1 MQAIETDISHDGHI
15 RLSESLHTVFGRHA
29 RLILLLDDTKPL
41 QTTASSAISAFRGS
55 GKGGA
60 TARDEATG
68 DSDIDILVEFK
79 GHANSDSYF
88 GLQFFLEDH
97 LGVRVDLVTEK
108 ALRKEL
114 RPFIEREAVNV

>member
-1 MQAIETDISHDGHI
+1 MTRKQALTLLTQLKPELIE
-15 RLSESLHTVFGRHA
+15 RFGVA
-29 RLILLLDDTKPL
+29 RLAL
-41 QTTASSAISAFRGS
+41 FGS
-55 GKGGA
+55 
-60 TARDEATG
+60 TARNEATG

-79 GHANSDSYF
+79 GRANSDSYF

-114 RPFIEREAVNV
+114 RPFIEREALNV